1 MQHLSDAIQRLQTKN
16 HCFLVYREQQ
26 VGGTTN
32 KQLPLNILKRGGIT
46 YYSISYFQHKNYYNY
61 FVAEKIVDSFLNSF
75 ERSFVSTKKVKKQ
88 GYIELVNYQ
97 PSEVIKLENKTMW
110 LTDVFA
116 CRFFNQ

>member
-1 MQHLSDAIQRLQTKN
+1 MQYLSGAIQRLQTKKSLL
-16 HCFLVYREQQ
+16 LVYGEQQ

-32 KQLPLNILKRGGIT
+32 KQLSLNILKRGVIT
-46 YYSISYFQHKNYYNY
+46 YYSINYFQHKNYNY

-97 PSEVIKLENKTMW
+97 PSEVIEL
-110 LTDVFA
+110 
-116 CRFFNQ
+116 